1 MAGGRQGVP
10 GFDHARFRAARISAN
25 LSQVAL
31 AEAVGVHVSTIRGW
45 ESGRQI
51 PRVDAVAAVARELG
65 RVPSDF
71 LAPHEG
77 AAVTLQQLR
86 AAAGKS
92 QQAIATEAG
101 MLRNTYSAVERGETT
116 TLSYEDTQGLA
127 AAFGITAEQV
137 LAART
142 ASRSA
147 YLAQHPRASGNGRV
161 DHDS

>member
-10 GFDHARFRAARISAN
+10 GFDHARFRAARISAGM
-25 LSQVAL
+25 SQAAL
-31 AEAVGVHVSTIRGW
+31 AEAVDVHVSTVRGW
-45 ESGRQI
+45 ESGRQV
-51 PRVDAVAAVARELG
+51 PRVDAIAAAAKALG
-65 RVPSDF
+65 KVPSD
-71 LAPHEG
+71 LLTPHEG
-77 AAVTLQQLR
+77 AALTLQQLR
-86 AAAGKS
+86 AAVGKS

-101 MLRNTYSAVERGETT
+101 MLRNTYSAVERGETI

-127 AAFGITAEQV
+127 VAFGVSAEQV

-147 YLAQHPRASGNGRV
+147 YLAQHPRPGAGRV